1 MRPEIQIFR
10 NTLTADL
17 FLSLYSAVG
26 WEAPCRAQV
35 ERALAHTWAAF
46 TASIAGTPVGMVW
59 LLGDCG
65 MSFYLK
71 DFAVLPA
78 CQGQGVGRTLLHAAQ
93 EAILSGIPQGWAV
106 SLELISTPTAVDF
119 YRRQGFEE
127 RPCAWDGPGMFKML
141 RRA

>member
-1 MRPEIQIFR
+1 MRPEIQISR

-46 TASIAGTPVGMVW
+46 TASIAGAPVGMVR
-59 LLGDCG
+59 LLGDGG

-78 CQGQGVGRTLLHAAQ
+78 CQGQGAFACGAGGHSVRHSSGLGGESGTHQHADGRGLLPPAG
-93 EAILSGIPQGWAV
+93 L
-106 SLELISTPTAVDF
+106 
-119 YRRQGFEE
+119 
-127 RPCAWDGPGMFKML
+127 
-141 RRA
+141 